1 MFLRFR
7 TVLVLCLLIP
17 LFEMCHPP
25 TQTTTSSQLL
35 EEIMRQQPAV
45 FSRALEQRSNLR
57 IQILYTQIDRDASN
71 KPHFKTHAFQEN
83 SGAYFYP
90 ASTVKMPLAFLA
102 LEKRNRLGIPRS
114 ATMITEKMGE
124 WQTAVYNDPTAVDG
138 RPTLEH
144 YIKKVFLV
152 SDNDASNRLYEFL
165 GQQYLHDQLKQKG
178 YPNAQILHR
187 LSLPL
192 PDAANRHT
200 NPVSFFDVGGK
211 LLLKQ
216 PAVVSTYN
224 YLQRTDSVGKGYM
237 QEGKLVNGPMD
248 FSTKNRFYLR
258 DLHELLQRVIFPEAF
273 PKHQQFQF
281 SEEDYRFLYQYM
293 SQLPSETRFPAYDPK
308 EYFDGYVKF
317 FMFGTKK
324 EASIPKHIR
333 IFNKVGWAYG
343 FLTDVA
349 YIVDFEKK
357 IEFFLSATIYCN
369 SDEILNDDQ
378 YEFDSVGM
386 PFLEQL
392 GEAVYQYE
400 LKRKR
405 RHVPDLSRFVLNY
418 EK

>member
-1 MFLRFR
+1 M
-7 TVLVLCLLIP
+7 
-17 LFEMCHPP
+17 
-25 TQTTTSSQLL
+25 
-35 EEIMRQQPAV
+35 
-45 FSRALEQRSNLR
+45 
-57 IQILYTQIDRDASN
+57 
-71 KPHFKTHAFQEN
+71 
-83 SGAYFYP
+83 
-90 ASTVKMPLAFLA
+90 
-102 LEKRNRLGIPRS
+102 
-114 ATMITEKMGE
+114 
-124 WQTAVYNDPTAVDG
+124 
-138 RPTLEH
+138 
-144 YIKKVFLV
+144 
-152 SDNDASNRLYEFL
+152 
-165 GQQYLHDQLKQKG
+165 
-178 YPNAQILHR
+178 
-187 LSLPL
+187 
-192 PDAANRHT
+192 
-200 NPVSFFDVGGK
+200 
-211 LLLKQ
+211 
-216 PAVVSTYN
+216 
-224 YLQRTDSVGKGYM
+224 
-237 QEGKLVNGPMD
+237 
-248 FSTKNRFYLR
+248 
-258 DLHELLQRVIFPEAF
+258 LQRVIFPEAF
-273 PKHQQFQF
+273 PKHHRFQF

-293 SQLPSETRFPAYDPK
+293 SQLPAETRFPSYDPK
-308 EYFDGYVKF
+308 ESVDGYVKF